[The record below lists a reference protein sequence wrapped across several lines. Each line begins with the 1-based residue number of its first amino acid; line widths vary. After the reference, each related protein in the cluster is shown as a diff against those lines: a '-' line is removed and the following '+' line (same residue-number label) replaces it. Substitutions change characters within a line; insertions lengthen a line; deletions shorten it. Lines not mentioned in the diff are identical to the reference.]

1 MYKLHLYIIGHYGNL
16 GLKWWKLLLFFWA
29 HKLVITSQS
38 SENYT
43 DKENEVTLNKGFQE
57 T

>member
-1 MYKLHLYIIGHYGNL
+1 MYKLHLYIIGHYDNL

-38 SENYT
+38 SEIDWKKMKYIN
-43 DKENEVTLNKGFQE
+43 
-57 T
+57 